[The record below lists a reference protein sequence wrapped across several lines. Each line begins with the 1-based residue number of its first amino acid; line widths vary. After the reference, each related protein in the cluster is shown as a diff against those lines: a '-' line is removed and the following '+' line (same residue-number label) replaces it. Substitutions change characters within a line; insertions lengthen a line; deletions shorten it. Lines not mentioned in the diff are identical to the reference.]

1 MTQDPRPQA
10 KTAREGLAR
19 GLSLLQDP
27 NLPPQ
32 FMTAAEPI
40 ARAMG
45 LLMQAEKGDGTAAT
59 IRPQAEQALL
69 AVRDA
74 LGRLQSIQTSHPAA
88 EQALAA
94 VAGSLS
100 LVHGLT
106 RLQDAPRAPQAHAPP
121 AAPGFAPAAP
131 SYQQQPAPQYQAPP
145 PAAAFQPTAP
155 AFQQPAAPQYQQ
167 PAAPQ
172 YQAPAAPQF
181 QAPPVPQFPAQPGTQ
196 PYQQAQQTY
205 QQAPQPYQPP
215 SQQAAQAYAPTAMQG
230 HQQPAIAARQA
241 TGGDSIPPPAGTIE
255 AELGAHSPSNFYKTL
270 SGNDIVDHGG
280 IFVATYAVPK
290 LGSRVTLRV
299 HLPGGYHFDCA
310 ALVKWTR
317 DARDNPDAPPGFGAQ
332 FHGMTPEQRQLVQ
345 RYVRNR
351 EPLFYDD
358 L

>member
-45 LLMQAEKGDGTAAT
+45 MLMQAEKSDGSAAA

-106 RLQDAPRAPQAHAPP
+106 RLEDAPRAPQ
-121 AAPGFAPAAP
+121 F
-131 SYQQQPAPQYQAPP
+131 QAPP
-145 PAAAFQPTAP
+145 LAAGFQPTAP
-155 AFQQPAAPQYQQ
+155 AFQQPSAPQFQQ
-167 PAAPQ
+167 PSAPQ
-172 YQAPAAPQF
+172 FQPPAAPQF
-181 QAPPVPQFPAQPGTQ
+181 QAPSAPQYQQPPPPQFPPQQPSTQ

-215 SQQAAQAYAPTAMQG
+215 SQQHAPSQQHSAQAYAPTAMQPP
-230 HQQPAIAARQA
+230 QQQMPSGRPPASP

-299 HLPGGYHFDCA
+299 HLPGGYHFDCS

>member
-32 FMTAAEPI
+32 FMAAAEPI

-45 LLMQAEKGDGTAAT
+45 LLMQAEKGDGSAAT

-74 LGRLQSIQTSHPAA
+74 LGKLQSIQTAHPAA

-100 LVHGLT
+100 VVHGLT
-106 RLQDAPRAPQAHAPP
+106 KLQDAPRAPQAHQPP

-131 SYQQQPAPQYQAPP
+131 SYQQAPAPQYQAPP

-155 AFQQPAAPQYQQ
+155 AYQPPPQFQP

-172 YQAPAAPQF
+172 YQAP
-181 QAPPVPQFPAQPGTQ
+181 PVPQFSPQQQPQTQ
-196 PYQQAQQTY
+196 PYQQAQPY
-205 QQAPQPYQPP
+205 RPPPPQP
-215 SQQAAQAYAPTAMQG
+215 QQAAQAYAPTAMQAPQAPSMPSG
-230 HQQPAIAARQA
+230 RPPASP

>member
-45 LLMQAEKGDGTAAT
+45 LLMQAEKGDGSAAT

-74 LGRLQSIQTSHPAA
+74 LGRLQSIQTSHPAG

-94 VAGSLS
+94 VATSLS

-106 RLQDAPRAPQAHAPP
+106 RLQDPPRAPQAHQPP
-121 AAPGFAPAAP
+121 AAPGFAPPAP
-131 SYQQQPAPQYQAPP
+131 SYQQPPAPQYHAPP
-145 PAAAFQPTAP
+145 VATAFQPTAP
-155 AFQQPAAPQYQQ
+155 AFQQPPAQQFQQPPPPQFQQ
-167 PAAPQ
+167 PAAQYPQ
-172 YQAPAAPQF
+172 PQQQAAQTHQQAPA
-181 QAPPVPQFPAQPGTQ
+181 
-196 PYQQAQQTY
+196 
-205 QQAPQPYQPP
+205 PYQPP
-215 SQQAAQAYAPTAMQG
+215 PQHAAQAYAPTAMQAPPM
-230 HQQPAIAARQA
+230 QAPPLPARA
-241 TGGDSIPPPAGTIE
+241 TGGDSMPPPSGTIE